1 MSLLTTLNFA
11 LQAIAAMANA
21 YTVWARNEV
30 ERDLDT
36 LDDEIYKCIDDGSPA
51 AKLRLKRLAGRRERK
66 LRAINALRPAD
77 DPLTPPRAIPVQG
90 GEADGEGTE
99 IPQ

>member
-1 MSLLTTLNFA
+1 VNLLTTINLA
-11 LQAIAAMANA
+11 LRAFILWVESAA
-21 YTVWARNEV
+21 
-30 ERDLDT
+30 ERELDT

-99 IPQ
+99 VPQ